1 MRRILKGKSSEGLSG
16 GAWDMSDQSESARS
30 TRSSERVH
38 SSFSGSISSETNYG
52 SGIAI
57 QCQYCPGQG
66 FRRSSVRA
74 RDLQDLF
81 FMRYPVRCLRCGQ
94 RQMVSF
100 TVASV
105 SVPSHIKQRRHR
117 RSAEKF
123 ANWPHDAVPLQS
135 GATEAAETKGAGEET
150 DGPPGEL

>member
-1 MRRILKGKSSEGLSG
+1 
-16 GAWDMSDQSESARS
+16 MSDKSESARS
-30 TRSSERVH
+30 RRGSERVH
-38 SSFSGSISSETNYG
+38 SSFSGSTSSETNYG

-57 QCQYCPGQG
+57 QCQYCPAQS
-66 FRRSSVRA
+66 FRRSRVRA

-94 RQMVSF
+94 RQLVSF

-117 RSAEKF
+117 RSAEKS
-123 ANWPHDAVPLQS
+123 ANLPPAV
-135 GATEAAETKGAGEET
+135 TAETKGAGEADDLAE
-150 DGPPGEL
+150 GPPGEL